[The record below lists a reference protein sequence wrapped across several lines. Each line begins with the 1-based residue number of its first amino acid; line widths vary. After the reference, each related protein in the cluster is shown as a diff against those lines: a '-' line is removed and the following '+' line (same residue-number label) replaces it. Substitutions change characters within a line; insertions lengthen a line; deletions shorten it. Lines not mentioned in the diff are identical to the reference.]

1 MASHDVIPLLP
12 SSRHQSHLGW
22 CFSVLNAILHSRH
35 LVFHA
40 KSQNAAFG
48 LPAGLFASME
58 DQPHTLSWPGRVR
71 SPLFG
76 FFEFPAPKADF
87 LDSYCH
93 SDASAN
99 LDATIHLKLLSR
111 SLLPFAS
118 FSVRGGCPYDQSH
131 LKLAF

>member
-12 SSRHQSHLGW
+12 SSRYQSHLVY

-58 DQPHTLSWPGRVR
+58 INHTTFHGPGD
-71 SPLFG
+71 SGAHCLASSSYLPQKLTFQT
-76 FFEFPAPKADF
+76 
-87 LDSYCH
+87 SYCH

-99 LDATIHLKLLSR
+99 LDTSIHLKLLSR

-118 FSVRGGCPYDQSH
+118 FWGRGGCPHDQSH